1 MFATSKQFA
10 VKYNYLDAKFK
21 TCYEF
26 LKRGDLA
33 SLPVGKMPLDG
44 GITVLVQEYTS
55 KIPENCRFESHDKF
69 FDIQYVVS
77 GAEMF
82 GLANRSELSEDGA
95 YNPEKD
101 ITFYKEPAVC
111 GMLLLNAG
119 DFIAVAPEDA
129 HKPGLM
135 VAGKQAP
142 VKKLVIKIP
151 V

>member
-1 MFATSKQFA
+1 MFAASRQYAT
-10 VKYNYLDAKFK
+10 KYDYLSAKLK
-21 TCYEF
+21 AGYEF
-26 LKRGDLA
+26 LQRDDLA
-33 SLPVGKMPLDG
+33 SLPVGKMPLPDG
-44 GITVLVQEYTS
+44 LTVLVQEYTS

-77 GAEMF
+77 GEEMF
-82 GLANRSELSEDGA
+82 GLANRSDLEEDGA

-101 ITFYKEPAVC
+101 ITFYKEPAVS
-111 GMLLLNAG
+111 GGVLLKAG
-119 DFIAVAPEDA
+119 DFIVVPPEDA

-142 VKKLVIKIP
+142 VKKLVIKVP